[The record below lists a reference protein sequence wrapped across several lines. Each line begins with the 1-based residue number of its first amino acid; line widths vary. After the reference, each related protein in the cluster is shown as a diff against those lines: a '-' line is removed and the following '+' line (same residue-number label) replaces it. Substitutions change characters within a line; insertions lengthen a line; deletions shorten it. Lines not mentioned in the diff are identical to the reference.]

1 MRTIIKHGEKVLRHM
16 ADGPPW
22 REIET
27 IDVGGVRYYPVSAEV
42 LGWSSGLVQTVRVVP
57 VAEMVFGRD

>member
-1 MRTIIKHGEKVLRHM
+1 M